1 MLLINNKMSRT
12 ETIIGLDVGS
22 TTVRLV
28 VGQLVDDGSG
38 EMANLHIIGVAEMPS
53 QGISKGVVTS
63 VEDAVS
69 SLTGC
74 IEKGERMAG
83 VPLEKAFV
91 SISGSHI
98 ISQPSKGVIA
108 VSKANGEINEDDI
121 DRVIEAAQAVAT
133 PPNYEILHV
142 IPRSYTVDNQTS
154 IKDPLGMTGVRLEV
168 DAQIIQGLSSQIKN
182 LTKAVYRTGLDIDDL
197 VFGALAAAESTL
209 DKQQKELGVALVN
222 IGGATTSLVVI
233 EEGDVLH
240 TSVIPIGAGHITS
253 DIAIGL
259 RTSIDVAEQIKVQY
273 GTGLPETVDKKEMID
288 LSEFQEGDSQMVSRK
303 HVAEIIEAR
312 IEEIFRLVNKELKKI
327 NRSGL
332 LPAGVVLTGGGAR
345 LVGVVEVAK
354 REFRLPASIG
364 SPKELTTA
372 IEKVNDPIFSVSV
385 GLLLWGMQMQGGS
398 GRRLPDF
405 SNLVAWKAKVQ
416 SWVKSLIP

>member
-1 MLLINNKMSRT
+1 MSRAD
-12 ETIIGLDVGS
+12 TIIGLDVGS

-83 VPLEKAFV
+83 VPLEQAYV

-154 IKDPLGMTGVRLEV
+154 IKDPIGMTGVRLEV

-182 LTKAVYRTGLDIDDL
+182 LTKAVYRTGLDINDL

-273 GTGLPETVDKKEMID
+273 GTALPDTVDKKEMID

-312 IEEIFRLVNKELKKI
+312 IEEIFKLVNKELKKI

-354 REFRLPASIG
+354 REFRLPSSIG
-364 SPKELTTA
+364 SPRELTSA
-372 IEKVNDPIFSVSV
+372 IEKVNDPIFFRACWIVAL
-385 GLLLWGMQMQGGS
+385 GNANA
-398 GRRLPDF
+398 RRF
-405 SNLVAWKAKVQ
+405 WQAFAGFF
-416 SWVKSLIP
+416 